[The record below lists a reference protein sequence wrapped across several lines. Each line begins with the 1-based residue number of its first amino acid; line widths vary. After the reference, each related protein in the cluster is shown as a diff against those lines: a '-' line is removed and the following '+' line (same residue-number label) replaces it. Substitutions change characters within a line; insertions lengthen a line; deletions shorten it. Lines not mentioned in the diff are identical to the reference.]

1 MAIKLFGKNNI
12 IDDIMEILFISVFN
26 NGVVE
31 LAINHLTSLK
41 KVGINNY
48 CAFCLDMECYN
59 KIKSLGF
66 TCEFIKG
73 GEYKEF
79 KEFGS
84 KEFNKLSFMRY
95 PIISKILSQN
105 KIVWYMDVDTVVL
118 RNMNLYRFH
127 RNIDALFQDDLN
139 MLCTGCMC
147 FHPTEKSKTLL
158 NLVWSCRNYPNN
170 DQIVLNKILHSF
182 VICIHKLKRTDFP
195 NGKVYKERNVFLNPT
210 LVHANY
216 MTGKET
222 KITQL
227 KKWKLWF
234 I

>member
-1 MAIKLFGKNNI
+1 MRKIDEGGHCFFFVIQSAQKGNQFLIIMAIKLFGKNNI

-105 KIVWYMDVDTVVL
+105 KIV
-118 RNMNLYRFH
+118 NQRF
-127 RNIDALFQDDLN
+127 
-139 MLCTGCMC
+139 
-147 FHPTEKSKTLL
+147 
-158 NLVWSCRNYPNN
+158 
-170 DQIVLNKILHSF
+170 
-182 VICIHKLKRTDFP
+182 
-195 NGKVYKERNVFLNPT
+195 
-210 LVHANY
+210 
-216 MTGKET
+216 
-222 KITQL
+222 IT
-227 KKWKLWF
+227 
-234 I
+234 